1 MGLYNIITSLF
12 RISTSKV
19 DNQNKQSV
27 ELEVKEKEKKTTYSS
42 WFQHAAKNIEKIP
55 KNKSITN

>member
-27 ELEVKEKEKKTTYSS
+27 ELEVKEKKTTYSS
-42 WFQHAAKNIEKIP
+42 WFQHAAKNVEKIP

>member
-1 MGLYNIITSLF
+1 
-12 RISTSKV
+12 V

-27 ELEVKEKEKKTTYSS
+27 ELEVKEKEKEKEKKTTYSS

>member
-1 MGLYNIITSLF
+1 
-12 RISTSKV
+12 V

-27 ELEVKEKEKKTTYSS
+27 ELEVKEKEKEKKTTYSS

>member
-1 MGLYNIITSLF
+1 
-12 RISTSKV
+12 V

-42 WFQHAAKNIEKIP
+42 WFQHAAKNVEKIP

>member
-1 MGLYNIITSLF
+1 
-12 RISTSKV
+12 V

-27 ELEVKEKEKKTTYSS
+27 ELEVNEKKTTYSS

>member
-27 ELEVKEKEKKTTYSS
+27 ELEVKEKKTTYSS